1 MLEGSADPE
10 SQNGKV
16 NFNRDLMKYT
26 NIEIPCYF
34 RILPLCCVLK
44 TNVSVVALIWSPG
57 LIYATNWV
65 LKYFLTPS
73 RLIQKMGTI
82 CKRLELTMSGLGL
95 WTRHLMC

>member
-1 MLEGSADPE
+1 MLEGSAGPK

-16 NFNRDLMKYT
+16 NFNRDIMKYT

-44 TNVSVVALIWSPG
+44 TNVSVVALIWIPG
-57 LIYATNWV
+57 LIYATNWI

-73 RLIQKMGTI
+73 RLIQKMGFI
-82 CKRLELTMSGLGL
+82 CKRLK
-95 WTRHLMC
+95 